1 MKKGYWSLTIA
12 RILLLL
18 ALIFIIIQYI
28 ISLSYV
34 QNKINDIFT
43 NALDSSNLQQHVLAE
58 FKPIQD
64 FFPLIIIVALCLSLS
79 LWIIVITSILFI
91 NKKGICFY
99 GPFVLLFLVILKII
113 LLIMITF
120 YNEIIVD
127 DLNFFAQSHKWKLTI
142 IKNQFQRI
150 LQFNINDIFNIIS
163 IILLLCSTTILLW
176 IFIFKKQEYSFLLFK
191 NKQELFSYLKI
202 NYKQLSIIS

>member
-1 MKKGYWSLTIA
+1 MKKEYWSLTIA
-12 RILLLL
+12 RISLLLS
-18 ALIFIIIQYI
+18 LIFIIIQYI
-28 ISLSYV
+28 ISLNYV
-34 QNKINDIFT
+34 QNKINDIFM

-64 FFPLIIIVALCLSLS
+64 FFPLMIIVALCLSLS

-91 NKKGICFY
+91 NKKVICFY
-99 GPFVLLFLVILKII
+99 GPFVLLFLVMLKVI
-113 LLIMITF
+113 LLIMTTF
-120 YNEIIVD
+120 YNEIIVN

-163 IILLLCSTTILLW
+163 IILLLFSITILLW
-176 IFIFKKQEYSFLLFK
+176 MFTFKKQDYSFLLFK
-191 NKQELFSYLKI
+191 NDKKLFSYLKI